1 MLSPEKAGG
10 YRHQGNGPLEQGCNA
25 YILCLSF
32 LHFRLGGSWLFP
44 NNKDS
49 VNLDIP
55 NNEKE
60 TNICPM
66 KTLTILKSTC
76 R

>member
-10 YRHQGNGPLEQGCNA
+10 YRHQGNGPPEQGCNA

-60 TNICPM
+60 TKICPM